1 MQLPCLIALLCFIQ
15 IIYHDYYSIRSTI
28 QNLLLLKCSTA
39 YHGYSVKYKFLCFL
53 FLQQWKAGGRKIFV
67 PREYVTIN
75 RKVRGG
81 GEAEKLR
88 RLKGVILLGNSF
100 AHRQSFWLVGLALP
114 VITSQTA
121 SFSYCPTIWKWRKRV
136 MVNSVESEILSEHA
150 VSHALQ
156 ALKQNDEISR
166 LSFLDYHFE
175 DRESGICQQRS
186 FNALL
191 KPFLSLFKKL
201 LNSFTH
207 WILFTHFKPSNHIAK
222 RSLATFMY
230 VYDYHGKPREPGF
243 NWPTHW
249 ILRSLR

>member
-1 MQLPCLIALLCFIQ
+1 M
-15 IIYHDYYSIRSTI
+15 
-28 QNLLLLKCSTA
+28 
-39 YHGYSVKYKFLCFL
+39 
-53 FLQQWKAGGRKIFV
+53 
-67 PREYVTIN
+67 TIN

-121 SFSYCPTIWKWRKRV
+121 SFSYCRKRV
-136 MVNSVESEILSEHA
+136 MVNSDESEILSEHA
-150 VSHALQ
+150 VSHALNVQ

-166 LSFLDYHFE
+166 LLFLDYHFE

-201 LNSFTH
+201 PNSFTH

-222 RSLATFMY
+222 RSLATFMS

-243 NWPTHW
+243 NWLTHW
-249 ILRSLR
+249 ILESLR